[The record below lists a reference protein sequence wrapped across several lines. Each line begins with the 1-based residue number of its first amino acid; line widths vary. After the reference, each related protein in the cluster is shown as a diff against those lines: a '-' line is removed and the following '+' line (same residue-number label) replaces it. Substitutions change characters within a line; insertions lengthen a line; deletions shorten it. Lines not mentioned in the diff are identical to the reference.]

1 MDETNPFLYIK
12 RSILASLPQ
21 ETGFSLSDFELP
33 PKGFGDLS
41 LPMHTYAKRSGRSP
55 AEMAETLARSFD
67 GGASPF
73 IQEARAVGGYLNF
86 YLNPKGVARLTWSAI
101 RSLRKDYGRSAP
113 GPERVIV
120 EHTSANPVHPLHIGA
135 ARNAL
140 LGDTLARILAS
151 AGRRVETRFYVDD
164 TGKQT
169 ALVAL
174 AAELLGGVPVK
185 GKPDHWIGQLYV
197 MINALY
203 AVDEAKKRVKDA
215 PDERGAKEAQE
226 TLDEWLGILY
236 EQSQKEPELFDE
248 LSKRFATLS
257 DPAGRLASLIQEY
270 ERGSADTVKNVRR
283 IVDLCLQGFKET
295 LARAGVSHDF
305 FDYESDLLWEG
316 RVESVMRALRESQY
330 VSYKNGAMVFD
341 VDRAAAELG
350 LKKTLGIPANHKIPE
365 IVLTR
370 SDGTSLY
377 VTRDLAYSLKKLPM
391 ADWVY
396 NVIGVEQSLAQL
408 QLKVILYALGHTDI
422 LKQHHLSY
430 EAVELPGTRMS
441 GRRGWYVTL
450 DSILDEASNRAYAEV
465 KKRNPNLSENEV
477 KESAERIGTA
487 AVRFALVSIG
497 ANKKITFT
505 WERVLNF
512 ETNSAPYVLYT
523 CARANSII
531 KKSDTDPFSLDPK
544 FDSFGS
550 EEHEI
555 VLQCARLP
563 DTVLASANS
572 LRTENMTEYAVR
584 LSDYFNSYYA
594 SKTVLGSKDDIKE
607 DRIALVAMVSSS
619 LGSALR
625 TLGIEPLERM

>member
-1 MDETNPFLYIK
+1 MDETNPFLYVK
-12 RSILASLPQ
+12 KSILASLPQ
-21 ETGFSLSDFELP
+21 DIGVSPSDFEVP

-41 LPMHTYAKRSGRSP
+41 LPLHQYAKKSGRNP
-55 AEMAETLARSFD
+55 AEVSEALVRGFD
-67 GGASPF
+67 TATSPF
-73 IQEARAVGGYLNF
+73 VQEARASAGYLNF
-86 YLNPKGVARLTWSAI
+86 YLKPKEVASLTWNTI
-101 RSLRKDYGRSAP
+101 RSMTKEYGRNSR
-113 GPERVIV
+113 GSEKVIV

-140 LGDTLARILAS
+140 LGDTLAKILNV
-151 AGRRVETRFYVDD
+151 AGKKVETRFYVDD

-174 AAELLGGVPVK
+174 ASELLGEIQVK

-197 MINALY
+197 MINALFE
-203 AVDEAKKRVKDA
+203 VNEAKKKVGNN
-215 PDERGAKEAQE
+215 PDEKSMKEAQE

-248 LSKRFATLS
+248 LSRKFANLS

-270 ERGSADTVKNVRR
+270 EKGSAGAVKNVRK
-283 IVDLCLQGFKET
+283 IVNLCLQGFRET
-295 LARAGVSHDF
+295 LTRAGVNHDF

-316 RVESVMRALRESQY
+316 RVESVLGALRKSQY

-341 VDRAAAELG
+341 VDRAAVELG
-350 LKKTLGIPANHKIPE
+350 LKKILGIPGSHKIPE

-377 VTRDLAYSLKKLPM
+377 VTRDLAYSLKKLSM
-391 ADWVY
+391 ADRVY

-408 QLKVILYALGHTDI
+408 QLKVILYAIGYTDI

-430 EAVELPGTRMS
+430 EAVELPATRMS
-441 GRRGWYVTL
+441 GRRGRYVTL
-450 DSILDEASNRAYAEV
+450 DSILDEASNRAYDEV
-465 KKRNPNLSENEV
+465 RKRNPDLTD
-477 KESAERIGTA
+477 KEIRETAERIGTA

-531 KKSDTDPFSLDPK
+531 KKSAADPYALDPQ
-544 FDSFGS
+544 FGSFGR

-555 VLQCARLP
+555 VLHCARLP
-563 DTVLASANS
+563 DTILASANS
-572 LRTENMTEYAVR
+572 LRTETLAEYAVR
-584 LSDYFNSYYA
+584 LSDSFNSYYA
-594 SKTVLGSKDDIKE
+594 SRTVLGSRDE
-607 DRIALVAMVSSS
+607 VRRDRLALVAMVSS
-619 LGSALR
+619 ALSSTLR
-625 TLGIEPLERM
+625 ALGIEPLERM